1 MGGVA
6 HSARRRMLCGLDVF
20 GMGRRT
26 WLQNVLVDVQFC
38 EADYVQWEDYKAY
51 LSMSAQL

>member
-1 MGGVA
+1 
-6 HSARRRMLCGLDVF
+6 MLCGLDVF
-20 GMGRRT
+20 GTGRRT